1 MASKIPEIL
10 YAIGSQLDAFMY
22 VEILLKYFRRKLLQS
37 EWSKTVSNLGMSR
50 FIQTFQ
56 PPSHANLEALKKSPE
71 KPGDKDLKPGHFKNM
86 HEMKPTTT
94 DYLFQSILYLIST
107 LCCTVTMSW
116 HPKPWVSRSN
126 REGWKVYLSLTE
138 QSCFFYKTFTSLHS
152 KFHCICKRF
161 TAFP

>member
-71 KPGDKDLKPGHFKNM
+71 KPGDKDLKPDHFKNM

-107 LCCTVTMSW
+107 PLLHRDHELASQTVSLTV
-116 HPKPWVSRSN
+116 KPWGLEGQFISN
-126 REGWKVYLSLTE
+126 RAELLLL
-138 QSCFFYKTFTSLHS
+138 QDLH
-152 KFHCICKRF
+152 I
-161 TAFP
+161 TPL